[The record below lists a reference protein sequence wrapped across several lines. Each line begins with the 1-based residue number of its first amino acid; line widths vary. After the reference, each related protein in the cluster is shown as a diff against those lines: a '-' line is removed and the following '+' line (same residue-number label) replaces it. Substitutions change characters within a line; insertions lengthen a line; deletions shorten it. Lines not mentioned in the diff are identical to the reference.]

1 MDISTMISI
10 GMVLFGLSGIV
21 AIMEKDKF
29 NRGFDVW
36 FVLSIILTPV
46 VSVIILFI
54 IGRVPNK
61 RIKRCVTELNE
72 RVLC

>member
-61 RIKRCVTELNE
+61 RIK
-72 RVLC
+72 